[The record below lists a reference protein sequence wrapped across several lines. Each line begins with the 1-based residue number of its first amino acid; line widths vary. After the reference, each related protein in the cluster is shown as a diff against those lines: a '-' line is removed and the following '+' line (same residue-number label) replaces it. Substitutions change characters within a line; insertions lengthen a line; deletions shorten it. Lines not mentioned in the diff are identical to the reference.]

1 MRREFAI
8 ADADFARIK
17 TRYVAPDPDD
27 PYVVLGVAPGADRET
42 VRRAYLALVKRHHPD
57 RHYAEG
63 TPAEF
68 IRVADLRMAEI
79 NAAYR
84 TIMSS

>member
-1 MRREFAI
+1 
-8 ADADFARIK
+8 
-17 TRYVAPDPDD
+17 
-27 PYVVLGVAPGADRET
+27 VVLGLAPGADRET